1 MMEGVS
7 GTEVVERAENLFFD
21 GGLASTN
28 FFGA

>member
-1 MMEGVS
+1 MTEGLS
-7 GTEVVERAENLFFD
+7 GTEAVERAENLFLD

>member
-1 MMEGVS
+1 MTEGLF
-7 GTEVVERAENLFFD
+7 GIEVVGRVENPFLD